1 MEKREGGVVKDEK
14 GGGEHLMRL
23 LGFNQ
28 YGIWLEDDWK
38 TNLIW
43 EAIRLSF
50 ITQALSLS
58 LRWICLAPVATFSDP
73 IHIKAK
79 VKPCI

>member
-1 MEKREGGVVKDEK
+1 
-14 GGGEHLMRL
+14 MRL

-28 YGIWLEDDWK
+28 YGIRPEDDWK

-50 ITQALSLS
+50 ISLAVS
-58 LRWICLAPVATFSDP
+58 TVDLRGSFCHRFPFNTLQHPESGVPVHADASN
-73 IHIKAK
+73 KANGQMCR
-79 VKPCI
+79 PL

>member
-1 MEKREGGVVKDEK
+1 
-14 GGGEHLMRL
+14 MRL

-28 YGIWLEDDWK
+28 YGIWPEDDWK

-50 ITQALSLS
+50 ISLAVS
-58 LRWICLAPVATFSDP
+58 LVDLPWYCHLPQSNTHRSKPHVPVCNNHLTDQTNNP
-73 IHIKAK
+73 L
-79 VKPCI
+79 